1 MTGGHL
7 MILNEYA
14 IKKHIEQKGTFEF
27 WSCPIG
33 QKKKKQKSDIILAR
47 FLILPCI
54 NKELIMSVHS
64 INAKR

>member
-1 MTGGHL
+1 
-7 MILNEYA
+7 MILNEYT
-14 IKKHIEQKGTFEF
+14 IKKHIEQKAHLNFDLA
-27 WSCPIG
+27 
-33 QKKKKQKSDIILAR
+33 QLAKKKKKQKSDIILAR

>member
-7 MILNEYA
+7 MILNEYT
-14 IKKHIEQKGTFEF
+14 IKKHIEQKAHLNFDLA
-27 WSCPIG
+27 
-33 QKKKKQKSDIILAR
+33 QLAKKKKQKSDIILAR